1 MMPREARR
9 SGLRGLMEQDLGL
22 GQLPERLDDGL
33 RLAEDLGLDSILVM
47 QLIVWIEVRL
57 GLAVPDAEVDP
68 RALATVGSVLDFM
81 GELRPLAA
89 EGKG

>member
-1 MMPREARR
+1 MPREGRR
-9 SGLRGLMEQDLGL
+9 DELRALMEQSLGL
-22 GQLPERLDDGL
+22 GGLPERLDDEL

-68 RALATVGSVLDFM
+68 RAFATVGSVLDFM